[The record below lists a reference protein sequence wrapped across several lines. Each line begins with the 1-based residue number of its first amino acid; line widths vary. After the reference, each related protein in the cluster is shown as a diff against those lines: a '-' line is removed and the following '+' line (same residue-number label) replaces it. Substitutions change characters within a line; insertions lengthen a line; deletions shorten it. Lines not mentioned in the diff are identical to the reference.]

1 MSRSQAFTT
10 IELEMKELEALF
22 ERVKASVPEE
32 DYGKLEMLLNAYV
45 NLTGLI
51 EDERMTIRRLH
62 EMLFSRS
69 TEKSCKVLGEVDDET
84 PQRGGGESGA
94 PSEGDE
100 PEKSRKRRKGKSHGK
115 NGADAYAGADRV
127 GIAHDELKHGQRCP
141 ECETGKVYA
150 KSPKVLVRITGAP
163 PLRATLYELERFRC
177 SLCGETFTASAPDGV
192 GEAKYDASSA
202 AMIGLLRYGSGLPF
216 NRLEGLQ
223 GSMGIP
229 LPASTQWDIVRDV
242 SVELKLIF
250 EEVIRQA
257 ADGDV
262 LYNDDTSMKI
272 LSLMNVP
279 PGPGDGVA
287 PERTG
292 IFTSGIVSTKQ
303 GRRIALF
310 FTGRKH
316 AGENLSDV
324 LAQRASELAPPIQM
338 CDALSRNP
346 PKEFETILANCLTH
360 GRRNFVKV
368 VENFPQECR
377 YVIEALAKVY
387 RNDALA
393 REQELSPEQRLRFH
407 KAKSKPIL
415 KKLKAW
421 FKVQL
426 DDKKVEPNSGLGEAI
441 RYMLKHWE
449 KLTLF
454 LNVPGAP
461 LDNNLCERALKKA
474 ILHRKNSLFYMT
486 KNGAQVGDIFLS
498 LIHTAEL
505 NGIDPFDYLTQ
516 LIRHRGEIEGRTADW
531 LPWNYRDTLARGTEI
546 EQTHLRPKEF
556 RP

>member
-22 ERVKASVPEE
+22 ERLKASVPEE
-32 DYGKLEMLLNAYV
+32 DYGKLETLLNAYV

-51 EDERMTIRRLH
+51 EDERMTIRKLR

-69 TEKSCKVLGEVDDET
+69 TEKKSKVVGEAEGET
-84 PQRGGGESGA
+84 PQRRGGENGT

-100 PEKSRKRRKGKSHGK
+100 PDKRRKRRKGKSHGK
-115 NGADAYAGADRV
+115 NGADAYKGAERIR
-127 GIAHDELKHGQRCP
+127 IARDELKHGQRCP

-150 KSPKVLVRITGAP
+150 KKPKVLVRITGEP
-163 PLRATLYELERFRC
+163 PLRATLYELERLRC
-177 SLCGETFTASAPDGV
+177 NLCGETFTASAPDGV
-192 GEAKYDASSA
+192 GDEKYDATSA

-229 LPASTQWDIVRDV
+229 LPASTQWDIVQDA
-242 SVELKLIF
+242 SFELKLVL
-250 EEVIRQA
+250 EELIRQA

-262 LYNDDTSMKI
+262 LYNDDTGMKV

-279 PGPGDGVA
+279 PEPGDGVGA
-287 PERTG
+287 ERTG

-316 AGENLSDV
+316 AGENLSHV
-324 LAQRASELAPPIQM
+324 LAQRASELPPPIQM
-338 CDALSRNP
+338 CDALSRNL

-360 GRRNFVKV
+360 GRRYFVKV

-377 YVIEALAKVY
+377 HVIEVLAKVY
-387 RNDALA
+387 RNDAIA
-393 REQELSPEQRLRFH
+393 RERELSPEQRLRFH
-407 KAKSKPIL
+407 QAKSEPIL

-449 KLTLF
+449 KLTRF
-454 LNVPGAP
+454 LKVPGAP
-461 LDNNLCERALKKA
+461 LDNNLCERSLKKA
-474 ILHRKNSLFYMT
+474 ILHRKNSLFYKT
-486 KNGAQVGDIFLS
+486 KNGARVGDIFLS

-505 NGIDPFDYLTQ
+505 NRVDPFHYLTE

-531 LPWNYRDTLARGTEI
+531 LPWNYRDTLARGSEND
-546 EQTHLRPKEF
+546 QTHARLKEIRP
-556 RP
+556 

>member
-1 MSRSQAFTT
+1 MSRSQTFTT
-10 IELEMKELEALF
+10 IEFEMKELEELF
-22 ERVKASVPEE
+22 ERLKASVPEE
-32 DYGKLEMLLNAYV
+32 DYGKLETLLNAY
-45 NLTGLI
+45 LSLAGLI
-51 EDERMTIRRLH
+51 EDERMTIRKLR

-69 TEKSCKVLGEVDDET
+69 TEKMSKVVAEVEGES
-84 PQRGGGESGA
+84 PQLHGGESGTR
-94 PSEGDE
+94 SEGDK
-100 PEKSRKRRKGKSHGK
+100 PDKSSKRRKGKSHGR
-115 NGADAYAGADRV
+115 NGADAYKGAKRIR
-127 GIAHDELKHGQRCP
+127 IARDELKHGQRCP

-150 KSPKVLVRITGAP
+150 KKPKVLVRITGEP

-192 GEAKYDASSA
+192 GEAKYDARAA

-242 SVELKLIF
+242 AVDLNLVF

-262 LYNDDTSMKI
+262 LYNDDTGMKV

-279 PGPGDGVA
+279 PEPGDGVGA
-287 PERTG
+287 ERTG
-292 IFTSGIVSTKQ
+292 IFTSGIVSTKH

-324 LAQRASELAPPIQM
+324 LAQRASELPPPIQM
-338 CDALSRNP
+338 CDALSRNL

-360 GRRNFVKV
+360 GRRYFVKV
-368 VENFPQECR
+368 VENFPQDCR
-377 YVIEALAKVY
+377 YVIEELAKVY

-393 REQELSPEQRLRFH
+393 QERGLSPEQRLRFH
-407 KAKSKPIL
+407 QAESEPIL

-421 FKVQL
+421 FEVQL
-426 DDKKVEPNSGLGEAI
+426 ADKKVEPNSGLGEAI

-449 KLTLF
+449 KLTRF
-454 LNVPGAP
+454 LKVPGAP
-461 LDNNLCERALKKA
+461 LDNNLCERSLKKA
-474 ILHRKNSLFYMT
+474 ILHRKNSLFYKT
-486 KNGAQVGDIFLS
+486 KKGARVGDIFLS

-505 NGIDPFDYLTQ
+505 NRIDPFHYLTE

-531 LPWNYRDTLARGTEI
+531 LPWNYRDTLARGSEND
-546 EQTHLRPKEF
+546 QTDPRPKEI

>member
-22 ERVKASVPEE
+22 ERLKASVPEE
-32 DYGKLEMLLNAYV
+32 DYGKLEMLLHAYV

-51 EDERMTIRRLH
+51 EDERMTIRRLR

-69 TEKSCKVLGEVDDET
+69 TEKSSKVLGEVDDET

-192 GEAKYDASSA
+192 GDEKYDASSA

-229 LPASTQWDIVRDV
+229 LPASTQWDIVHDA
-242 SVELKLIF
+242 SFELEPVF
-250 EEVIRQA
+250 EELIRQG

-262 LYNDDTSMKI
+262 FYNDDTGMKV
-272 LSLMNVP
+272 LSLMNKP
-279 PGPGDGVA
+279 PEPGDGVA
-287 PERTG
+287 AERTG

-316 AGENLSDV
+316 AGENLSHV
-324 LAQRASELAPPIQM
+324 LAQRASELPPPIQM
-338 CDALSRNP
+338 CDALSRNL

-454 LNVPGAP
+454 LKVPGAP

-474 ILHRKNSLFYMT
+474 ILHRKNSLFYKT
-486 KNGAQVGDIFLS
+486 KNGARVGDIFLS

-505 NGIDPFDYLTQ
+505 NGIDPFDYLTE

-531 LPWNYRDTLARGTEI
+531 LPWNYRDTLARGSENDQTDRRPQEI
-546 EQTHLRPKEF
+546 RP
-556 RP
+556 

>member
-22 ERVKASVPEE
+22 ERLKASVPEE
-32 DYGKLEMLLNAYV
+32 DYGKLETLLNAYV

-51 EDERMTIRRLH
+51 EDERMTMRRLR

-69 TEKSCKVLGEVDDET
+69 TEKSSKVLGEVDDET
-84 PQRGGGESGA
+84 PQRHGGESGT
-94 PSEGDE
+94 PSKSDE

-115 NGADAYAGADRV
+115 NGADAYEGAERIR
-127 GIAHDELKHGQRCP
+127 IARDELKHGQRCP

-150 KSPKVLVRITGAP
+150 KKPKVLVRITGEP

-192 GEAKYDASSA
+192 GDEKYDATSA

-229 LPASTQWDIVRDV
+229 LPASTQWDIVHDA
-242 SVELKLIF
+242 SFELEPVF
-250 EEVIRQA
+250 EELIRQG

-262 LYNDDTSMKI
+262 FYNDDTGMKV
-272 LSLMNVP
+272 LSLMNKP
-279 PGPGDGVA
+279 PEPGDGVA
-287 PERTG
+287 AERTG

-316 AGENLSDV
+316 AGENLSYV
-324 LAQRASELAPPIQM
+324 LAQRASELPPPIQM
-338 CDALSRNP
+338 CDALSRNL

-360 GRRNFVKV
+360 GRRYFVKV

-454 LNVPGAP
+454 LKVPGAP
-461 LDNNLCERALKKA
+461 LDNNLCERALKKV
-474 ILHRKNSLFYMT
+474 ILHRKNSLFYKT
-486 KNGAQVGDIFLS
+486 KNGARVGDIFLS

-505 NGIDPFDYLTQ
+505 NGIDPFDYLTE

-531 LPWNYRDTLARGTEI
+531 LPWNYRDTLARGSENDQTDPRPQEI
-546 EQTHLRPKEF
+546 RP
-556 RP
+556 

>member
-1 MSRSQAFTT
+1 MSRSQAFAT

-22 ERVKASVPEE
+22 ERLKASVPEE
-32 DYGKLEMLLNAYV
+32 DYGKLETLLNAYV

-51 EDERMTIRRLH
+51 EDERMTIRRLR

-69 TEKSCKVLGEVDDET
+69 TEKKSKVVGEVEGES
-84 PQRGGGESGA
+84 PQRRGGESGT

-100 PEKSRKRRKGKSHGK
+100 PDKSSKRRKGKSHGK
-115 NGADAYAGADRV
+115 NGADAYKGAERIR
-127 GIAHDELKHGQRCP
+127 IARDELKHGQRCP

-150 KSPKVLVRITGAP
+150 KKPKVLVRITGEP
-163 PLRATLYELERFRC
+163 PLRATRYELERFRC

-192 GEAKYDASSA
+192 GDEKYDARAA

-242 SVELKLIF
+242 GVELKLVL
-250 EEVIRQA
+250 EELIRQA

-262 LYNDDTSMKI
+262 LYNDDTGMKV
-272 LSLMNVP
+272 LSLMNEP
-279 PGPGDGVA
+279 PEPGDGVGA
-287 PERTG
+287 ERTG
-292 IFTSGIVSTKQ
+292 LFTSGIVSTKQ

-316 AGENLSDV
+316 AGENLSHV
-324 LAQRASELAPPIQM
+324 LAQRASELPPPIQM

-377 YVIEALAKVY
+377 YVIEVLAKVY

-393 REQELSPEQRLRFH
+393 RERELSPEQRLRFH
-407 KAKSKPIL
+407 QAKSEPIL

-421 FKVQL
+421 FKVQI

-449 KLTLF
+449 KLTRF
-454 LNVPGAP
+454 LKVPGAP
-461 LDNNLCERALKKA
+461 LDNNLCERSLKKA
-474 ILHRKNSLFYMT
+474 ILHRKNSLFYKT

-505 NGIDPFDYLTQ
+505 NGIDLFHYLTE
-516 LIRHRGEIEGRTADW
+516 LIRHRGEIAGRTVDW
-531 LPWNYRDTLARGTEI
+531 LPWNYRDTLARGSENDQTLARLKEI
-546 EQTHLRPKEF
+546 RP
-556 RP
+556 